1 MGTETNSA
9 AIALNKAATVSNE
22 LNRKLMSLAQT
33 ALATYSAYKL
43 LSGAVSATSIGI
55 QANSAWESQKLSI
68 ASIVSSTNQLA
79 DAQGRVLEGAEKFIA
94 SQHVAEEL
102 MKRIQQ
108 LGLETTATTQEL
120 VTGFQA
126 IIAPALKAGYALE
139 EIPELATRAAQAMGA
154 FQIPIQQMRTEVEA
168 LLSGNINKAQDLL
181 APYLNI
187 SKELVK
193 EWKAQGILVE
203 EINKRLESF
212 KYSGDAIA
220 NTWEGLVSNTKE
232 YVEFI
237 SRGSTDG
244 LFNSMKQSARELQ
257 SLMITM
263 NQKTGLAEVSSKVSN
278 LTSAWE
284 RMNDVIGNKIIVA
297 TMKFTDWIEEL
308 NRPGNLAEL
317 ERSVSNIGLFLEDA
331 SEIASKVALEVGG
344 IAKRAIDGYNELPEW
359 MRDMGLVGAFVMGKR
374 GWLALGAASAL
385 IDRGKDFA
393 TGIDLFVNTGKM
405 SMQELSALSWDKLH
419 ELVEKA
425 DKFSKES
432 AEKSKQNFTSAAL
445 ATTASLKR
453 EYEQRERDLKDALEQ
468 EYRNLK
474 AYQEASKV
482 PLVGY
487 IYDDKTRDSQEHIN
501 ELQERLSAINL
512 QLEYTFEKSFAASQ
526 AVGNIGVSTQSLDEM
541 PLQQLVGTIHNLQ
554 TGAYLFARKLFGAK
568 EAVSDLDGSTAIVS
582 LDFQYTIPEKKG
594 LDLFGASGGTAVG
607 WLEQQIGALDSIY
620 GRIEATSSL
629 GGRAADD
636 GKKKAKQIESALHSV
651 ESELNRLQ
659 MTDAQFKQWQVN
671 EKVEKLEKLLG
682 ASNPK
687 VIELRAALEKELHD
701 NILKDILSYADPA
714 AAAVAKVDKEY
725 QDFLSNIE
733 LLKKSDPARYTQLMT
748 KAETEH
754 EKALRKAE
762 RASKEQNEHLQ
773 EKLSFYKELEE
784 MSGAFGLSLEVQNR
798 LLDEQMEI
806 FRDADIPENL
816 IQTWREYKDL
826 MNSHDWADGAQR
838 AFLQYRADATDAAK
852 GAEEAFSGL
861 YSGMDSGWKSAW
873 EQMIETGKVSL
884 SSFKSLFASFLADL
898 MHMAITRPITV
909 QIAGVVSGMLGTG
922 GVAYAAGGNSGSG
935 GIGLGNLPFSSLLP
949 DSWTSGVSS
958 FLSYELPGTAPGI
971 SGLYGP
977 TMGGGNLASGLSLGS
992 ALMYGGLGSLGYSL
1006 LGGALGLPQNKY
1018 SGITSGLGAG
1028 LGAWGA
1034 SAALSGTA
1042 LGATLGSAVP
1052 VVGTVIGAALGG
1064 LASSLFGGGK
1074 KTHPSVYTNVV
1085 DASLFG
1091 SDWEALMTQGA
1102 WTDRASVSDAAG
1114 IFKGLGEVA
1123 NTTASS
1129 IMGFAQALPEEYQA
1143 QVLARLNAETV
1154 SFGRGSTAGRKGVT
1168 DYGPST
1174 WNFQFHDEEQLQE
1187 VINTAGED
1195 IQRVMLNALQRAMAG
1210 TDLSSM
1216 LTVDLS
1222 STEGLDKAI
1231 QAINAINTVTEAT
1244 ANIKEPLS
1252 EMEQQAKAVRAQL
1265 DEWTESMRS
1274 LGVNAD
1280 YAGKLMEDYRHAYI
1294 DNVIESLD
1302 DSLHPLSAYA
1312 QAVKAANEAVDQRK
1326 KALEIIGATES
1337 QLAQVEAM
1345 RAEVVKQ
1352 ATEEMLRSF
1361 DQSVA
1366 QRWAAVNGN
1375 SDEVGRAISQA
1386 NELRE
1391 TIQRFGE
1398 GSAQVAELLKLHAA
1412 ETAKA
1417 VQDAAKAAAESFRQT
1432 YAQRYATLTGDTN
1445 GLANLQ
1451 QQASFSS
1458 ELAEIE
1464 KMWGEG
1470 FRAVQADAGVARCR
1484 GRETAA

>member
-43 LSGAVSATSIGI
+43 LSGAVAATSIGI
-55 QANSAWESQKLSI
+55 QANSAWESQKFSI

-154 FQIPIQQMRTEVEA
+154 FQIPIQQMRTEIES
-168 LLSGNINKAQDLL
+168 LLSGNINRAQDLL
-181 APYLNI
+181 AGYLNVTGKMI
-187 SKELVK
+187 KD
-193 EWKAQGILVE
+193 WKAQGILVE
-203 EINKRLESF
+203 EINNRLESF

-220 NTWEGLVSNTKE
+220 NTWAGLTSNLEE
-232 YVEFI
+232 YYQFI

-331 SEIASKVALEVGG
+331 SEIASKVALGVGG

-425 DKFSKES
+425 DKFSKET

-526 AVGNIGVSTQSLDEM
+526 VVGNIGVSTQSLDEM

-636 GKKKAKQIESALHSV
+636 GK
-651 ESELNRLQ
+651 
-659 MTDAQFKQWQVN
+659 
-671 EKVEKLEKLLG
+671 
-682 ASNPK
+682 
-687 VIELRAALEKELHD
+687 
-701 NILKDILSYADPA
+701 
-714 AAAVAKVDKEY
+714 
-725 QDFLSNIE
+725 
-733 LLKKSDPARYTQLMT
+733 
-748 KAETEH
+748 
-754 EKALRKAE
+754 RK
-762 RASKEQNEHLQ
+762 
-773 EKLSFYKELEE
+773 
-784 MSGAFGLSLEVQNR
+784 
-798 LLDEQMEI
+798 
-806 FRDADIPENL
+806 
-816 IQTWREYKDL
+816 
-826 MNSHDWADGAQR
+826 
-838 AFLQYRADATDAAK
+838 
-852 GAEEAFSGL
+852 
-861 YSGMDSGWKSAW
+861 
-873 EQMIETGKVSL
+873 
-884 SSFKSLFASFLADL
+884 
-898 MHMAITRPITV
+898 
-909 QIAGVVSGMLGTG
+909 
-922 GVAYAAGGNSGSG
+922 
-935 GIGLGNLPFSSLLP
+935 
-949 DSWTSGVSS
+949 
-958 FLSYELPGTAPGI
+958 
-971 SGLYGP
+971 
-977 TMGGGNLASGLSLGS
+977 
-992 ALMYGGLGSLGYSL
+992 
-1006 LGGALGLPQNKY
+1006 
-1018 SGITSGLGAG
+1018 
-1028 LGAWGA
+1028 
-1034 SAALSGTA
+1034 
-1042 LGATLGSAVP
+1042 
-1052 VVGTVIGAALGG
+1052 
-1064 LASSLFGGGK
+1064 
-1074 KTHPSVYTNVV
+1074 
-1085 DASLFG
+1085 
-1091 SDWEALMTQGA
+1091 
-1102 WTDRASVSDAAG
+1102 
-1114 IFKGLGEVA
+1114 
-1123 NTTASS
+1123 
-1129 IMGFAQALPEEYQA
+1129 
-1143 QVLARLNAETV
+1143 
-1154 SFGRGSTAGRKGVT
+1154 
-1168 DYGPST
+1168 
-1174 WNFQFHDEEQLQE
+1174 
-1187 VINTAGED
+1187 
-1195 IQRVMLNALQRAMAG
+1195 
-1210 TDLSSM
+1210 
-1216 LTVDLS
+1216 
-1222 STEGLDKAI
+1222 
-1231 QAINAINTVTEAT
+1231 
-1244 ANIKEPLS
+1244 
-1252 EMEQQAKAVRAQL
+1252 
-1265 DEWTESMRS
+1265 
-1274 LGVNAD
+1274 
-1280 YAGKLMEDYRHAYI
+1280 
-1294 DNVIESLD
+1294 
-1302 DSLHPLSAYA
+1302 
-1312 QAVKAANEAVDQRK
+1312 
-1326 KALEIIGATES
+1326 
-1337 QLAQVEAM
+1337 
-1345 RAEVVKQ
+1345 
-1352 ATEEMLRSF
+1352 
-1361 DQSVA
+1361 
-1366 QRWAAVNGN
+1366 
-1375 SDEVGRAISQA
+1375 
-1386 NELRE
+1386 
-1391 TIQRFGE
+1391 
-1398 GSAQVAELLKLHAA
+1398 
-1412 ETAKA
+1412 
-1417 VQDAAKAAAESFRQT
+1417 
-1432 YAQRYATLTGDTN
+1432 
-1445 GLANLQ
+1445 
-1451 QQASFSS
+1451 
-1458 ELAEIE
+1458 
-1464 KMWGEG
+1464 
-1470 FRAVQADAGVARCR
+1470 
-1484 GRETAA
+1484 

>member
-1 MGTETNSA
+1 MAVFAIKMDASDVKRGAAEAAAAMKDVAKAAEQASSSIGKATGTAKRNYEGLSEAAKAAGMFNDSLGRLHASNGRFASSSEKAAIQALAVGSNSEKAGKQVKSMGTETNSA
-9 AIALNKAATVSNE
+9 AIALNKAATVSKE

-43 LSGAVSATSIGI
+43 LSGAVAATSIGI
-55 QANSAWESQKLSI
+55 QANSAWESQKFSI

-154 FQIPIQQMRTEVEA
+154 FQIPIQQMRTEIES
-168 LLSGNINKAQDLL
+168 LLSGNINRAQDLL
-181 APYLNI
+181 AGYLNVTGKMI
-187 SKELVK
+187 KD
-193 EWKAQGILVE
+193 WKAQGILVE
-203 EINKRLESF
+203 EINNRLESF

-220 NTWEGLVSNTKE
+220 NTWAGLTSNLEE
-232 YVEFI
+232 YYQFI

-278 LTSAWE
+278 LTSVWE

-331 SEIASKVALEVGG
+331 SEIASKVALGVGG

-425 DKFSKES
+425 DKFSKET

-526 AVGNIGVSTQSLDEM
+526 VVGNIGVSTQSLDEM

-636 GKKKAKQIESALHSV
+636 GK
-651 ESELNRLQ
+651 
-659 MTDAQFKQWQVN
+659 
-671 EKVEKLEKLLG
+671 
-682 ASNPK
+682 
-687 VIELRAALEKELHD
+687 
-701 NILKDILSYADPA
+701 
-714 AAAVAKVDKEY
+714 
-725 QDFLSNIE
+725 
-733 LLKKSDPARYTQLMT
+733 
-748 KAETEH
+748 
-754 EKALRKAE
+754 RK
-762 RASKEQNEHLQ
+762 
-773 EKLSFYKELEE
+773 
-784 MSGAFGLSLEVQNR
+784 
-798 LLDEQMEI
+798 
-806 FRDADIPENL
+806 
-816 IQTWREYKDL
+816 
-826 MNSHDWADGAQR
+826 
-838 AFLQYRADATDAAK
+838 
-852 GAEEAFSGL
+852 
-861 YSGMDSGWKSAW
+861 
-873 EQMIETGKVSL
+873 
-884 SSFKSLFASFLADL
+884 
-898 MHMAITRPITV
+898 
-909 QIAGVVSGMLGTG
+909 
-922 GVAYAAGGNSGSG
+922 
-935 GIGLGNLPFSSLLP
+935 
-949 DSWTSGVSS
+949 
-958 FLSYELPGTAPGI
+958 
-971 SGLYGP
+971 
-977 TMGGGNLASGLSLGS
+977 
-992 ALMYGGLGSLGYSL
+992 
-1006 LGGALGLPQNKY
+1006 
-1018 SGITSGLGAG
+1018 
-1028 LGAWGA
+1028 
-1034 SAALSGTA
+1034 
-1042 LGATLGSAVP
+1042 
-1052 VVGTVIGAALGG
+1052 
-1064 LASSLFGGGK
+1064 
-1074 KTHPSVYTNVV
+1074 
-1085 DASLFG
+1085 
-1091 SDWEALMTQGA
+1091 
-1102 WTDRASVSDAAG
+1102 
-1114 IFKGLGEVA
+1114 
-1123 NTTASS
+1123 
-1129 IMGFAQALPEEYQA
+1129 
-1143 QVLARLNAETV
+1143 
-1154 SFGRGSTAGRKGVT
+1154 
-1168 DYGPST
+1168 
-1174 WNFQFHDEEQLQE
+1174 
-1187 VINTAGED
+1187 
-1195 IQRVMLNALQRAMAG
+1195 
-1210 TDLSSM
+1210 
-1216 LTVDLS
+1216 
-1222 STEGLDKAI
+1222 
-1231 QAINAINTVTEAT
+1231 
-1244 ANIKEPLS
+1244 
-1252 EMEQQAKAVRAQL
+1252 
-1265 DEWTESMRS
+1265 
-1274 LGVNAD
+1274 
-1280 YAGKLMEDYRHAYI
+1280 
-1294 DNVIESLD
+1294 
-1302 DSLHPLSAYA
+1302 
-1312 QAVKAANEAVDQRK
+1312 
-1326 KALEIIGATES
+1326 
-1337 QLAQVEAM
+1337 
-1345 RAEVVKQ
+1345 
-1352 ATEEMLRSF
+1352 
-1361 DQSVA
+1361 
-1366 QRWAAVNGN
+1366 
-1375 SDEVGRAISQA
+1375 
-1386 NELRE
+1386 
-1391 TIQRFGE
+1391 
-1398 GSAQVAELLKLHAA
+1398 
-1412 ETAKA
+1412 
-1417 VQDAAKAAAESFRQT
+1417 
-1432 YAQRYATLTGDTN
+1432 
-1445 GLANLQ
+1445 
-1451 QQASFSS
+1451 
-1458 ELAEIE
+1458 
-1464 KMWGEG
+1464 
-1470 FRAVQADAGVARCR
+1470 
-1484 GRETAA
+1484 